1 MMTHFVVAGRNL
13 LLIFISMLVLA
24 CSDSNKTTTID
35 ESFTVELDS
44 TELTVEI
51 NSTALLNY
59 LVVQETE
66 FDINVAITSAPSHGT
81 LAVDQTNKQISFML
95 GDQTGSGQFT
105 LLFSSQTQTSEMTV
119 NYVATPISTDPGTD
133 DPDPDCTGS
142 VDDCPLSE
150 LNPNLIYFPS
160 NYITIFE
167 GETVEIEI
175 QRNYTDDD
183 EVTEQFYFNSAVI
196 KGQLSADKNSLIIEA
211 FIGEEDTYGEIVA
224 VTEKNGVVNES
235 TMYMIYYNKNRDL
248 ETTHIPT
255 LAVKDTTINV
265 PTGQS
270 TTLDYDLYDP
280 DSDRIAYRIIK
291 GPKWLTT
298 HVNLTQTGIQI
309 TLYPIASFDI
319 DDNEITVEISDAHN
333 SSQTTFT
340 LTSTGEV
347 TIDEPPQ
354 IYLERN
360 VDLSLL
366 IKLQGVETDLIATL
380 AFAAFDDLESNL
392 EYSVIASDPAF
403 SYRIDY
409 PYVYVYSDDVT
420 DLNHEQITIVASDG
434 NFNSK
439 LTYHLYIK
447 NNFVEF
453 LGGHPNS
460 SPLIDVAQTID
471 VLETTGVLLPYAIAD
486 LELHDFTVTFEFD
499 DSLLQVI
506 LENENLAITALPNET
521 DDDIET
527 TITLIATDEFGAQS
541 SADINVVVKNN
552 TPPVITYTNSIELVE
567 GGTAEI
573 QVDVTDAEEGTLPFA
588 LSYDTNKFAIVVEG
602 SSLFVTALNV
612 LEDYD
617 GVIDVTAVDDFGE
630 LALVSI
636 PAKIRFTNTAPVIT
650 AQYTEVSML
659 PGETLQMR
667 LTYVDPDTDEL
678 NLFSTVNNSNLTYS
692 YDPNTQIL
700 ALAVSEDSPYEQE
713 FIFSTSASDGFLST
727 FLNITVTV
735 PIIPTPPELTVSAY
749 LSNVS
754 EGADLII
761 NYRVFDINGDNIAI
775 TITNSFPNQL
785 ALTEQDGYI
794 EVSVPDNV
802 LVDTL
807 LYFDITARDDS
818 ANAFVTTETVSLNVM
833 PVNDPPVITLSENNL
848 TLIND
853 DIVSLP
859 LSVVDIDNLS
869 LSVEVRTPTSAIIP
883 SQIVVHGAD
892 INSIRISGASK
903 GSVIENAQLILR
915 VYDDETYTEVPFV
928 VSVILENEPPITN
941 DTGSVL
947 MLQNSTFTFNI
958 TPSDPDSA
966 TDGDVVSVVSVESGD
981 PELLVIVGDPNS
993 PPTNTVTVTS
1003 LAVTEE
1009 TDVFVSVTITDGYV
1023 SVLKR
1028 IRVNIR
1034 P

>member
-1 MMTHFVVAGRNL
+1 MMTHFVVAGKSL
-13 LLIFISMLVLA
+13 LLIFVTMFLFA
-24 CSDSNKTTTID
+24 CSDSNQTNTIN

-59 LVVQETE
+59 LLVQETE
-66 FDINVAITSAPSHGT
+66 FEVDVTITSAPSHGT
-81 LAVDQTNKQISFML
+81 LAVDQSAKQISFML

-105 LLFSSQTQTSEMTV
+105 LSFSSQTHSTDIVV
-119 NYVATPISTDPGTD
+119 NYVASPTSIDPDID
-133 DPDPDCTGS
+133 DPDPDCSAAEEDCNHAESNLS
-142 VDDCPLSE
+142 VV
-150 LNPNLIYFPS
+150 YFPS
-160 NYITIFE
+160 DYLTIFE

-183 EVTEQFYFNSAVI
+183 DVNEQFYFNSAVV
-196 KGQLSADKNSLIIEA
+196 KGRVSEDNNSLIIEA
-211 FIGEEDTYGEIVA
+211 FIGEEDTYGEIIA
-224 VTEKNGVVNES
+224 VTEQNGIINES
-235 TMYMIYYNKNRDL
+235 TMYLIYYNKNRDL
-248 ETTHIPT
+248 QTTQTPT
-255 LAVKDTTINV
+255 LAVNNTTINV
-265 PTGQS
+265 PMGQS
-270 TTLDYDLYDP
+270 TTLNYDLYDP
-280 DSDRIAYRIIK
+280 DSDRIAYRVVK
-291 GPKWLTT
+291 GPKWLTS
-298 HVNLTQTGIQI
+298 HVNLTQTGLQI
-309 TLYPIASFDI
+309 TLYPIGLFDI
-319 DDNEITVEISDAHN
+319 EDNELTLEISDAHN
-333 SSQTTFT
+333 TSQTTFT
-340 LTSTGEV
+340 LTSTGE
-347 TIDEPPQ
+347 ISSNEPPL
-354 IYLERN
+354 IEIERN
-360 VDLSLL
+360 VNLSLL
-366 IKLQGVETDLIATL
+366 VKLQGVETDLIATL
-380 AFAAFDDLESNL
+380 AFATSDDLETNL
-392 EYSVIASDPAF
+392 SYSIVGSDSSF

-420 DLNHEQITIVASDG
+420 NLNHEQITIVASDG
-434 NFNSK
+434 HYDSK

-460 SPLIDVAQTID
+460 SPLIDVAETIEI
-471 VLETTGVLLPYAIAD
+471 LETTGVLLPFSVAD
-486 LELHDFTVTFEFD
+486 LEMHSFVVTNDFD
-499 DSLLQVI
+499 DSILQVI
-506 LENENLAITALPNET
+506 LENDNLAITALPNDT
-521 DDDIET
+521 DTDIET
-527 TITLIATDEFGAQS
+527 TLSLIATDEFGAKS

-552 TPPVITYTNSIELVE
+552 TPPQITYSDNIELVE

-573 QVDVTDAEEGTLPFA
+573 QVTVLDEEEGALPFT
-588 LSYDTNKFAIVVEG
+588 LNYDTNKFAIVVEG

-617 GVIDVTAVDDFGE
+617 GVIDITAVDEFSE
-630 LALVSI
+630 QTVVSI
-636 PAKIRFTNTAPVIT
+636 PAKIRFTNTSPVIT

-659 PGETLQMR
+659 PGETLQMV
-667 LTYVDPDTDEL
+667 LTYVDPDADEL

-700 ALAVSEDSPYEQE
+700 ALAVSETSPYEQE
-713 FIFSTSASDGFLST
+713 FIFSTSASDGFLTT

-749 LSNVS
+749 LTNVS
-754 EGADLII
+754 EAANLII

-775 TITNSFPNQL
+775 TITNPFPNQL
-785 ALTEQDGYI
+785 TLTEQDGYV

-807 LYFDITARDDS
+807 LYFEIAARDDS

-853 DIVSLP
+853 EIISLP
-859 LSVVDIDNLS
+859 LNVVDIDNLS
-869 LSVEVRTPTSAIIP
+869 LTVEVRTPTSAIIP

-903 GSVIENAQLILR
+903 GSVIENAQLVLR

-958 TPSDPDSA
+958 TPTDPDSA

-981 PELLVIVGDPNS
+981 PALLVIEGDPNN
-993 PPTNTVTVTS
+993 PATNTVTVTS
-1003 LAVTEE
+1003 LAVTEA
-1009 TDVFVSVTITDGYV
+1009 TDVYVSVTITDGYV
-1023 SVLKR
+1023 DVLKR